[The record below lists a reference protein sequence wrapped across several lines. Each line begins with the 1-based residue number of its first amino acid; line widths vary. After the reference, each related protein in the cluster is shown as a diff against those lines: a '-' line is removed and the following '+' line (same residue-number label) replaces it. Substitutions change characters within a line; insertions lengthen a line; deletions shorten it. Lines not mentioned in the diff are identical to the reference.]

1 MVEWSGG
8 VGTRVKKYFSEMWS
22 LILNFLGKD
31 GEERRALQAEGTA
44 CVEKNLEVA
53 EKNVPEAEG
62 KPVRLER

>member
-1 MVEWSGG
+1 ME

-22 LILNFLGKD
+22 LTLNFLGKN

-53 EKNVPEAEG
+53 EKECPRSRR
-62 KPVRLER
+62 KTCKTER